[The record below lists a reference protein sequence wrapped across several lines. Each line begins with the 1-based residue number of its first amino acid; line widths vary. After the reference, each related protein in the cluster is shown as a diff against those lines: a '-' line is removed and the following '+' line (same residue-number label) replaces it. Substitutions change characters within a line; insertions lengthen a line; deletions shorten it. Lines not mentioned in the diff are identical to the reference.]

1 MVDSALYPSE
11 VDKKQPVSAKWRR
24 RLGKCKCQGKG
35 KCNLL
40 LKWKHKVSLERK
52 KSEQKEDINLKLH

>member
-24 RLGKCKCQGKG
+24 RLGKG